1 MEDYKNY
8 TTLRIFPRVNKNT
21 YSYFWNINRKLNE
34 PKTYITYWLE
44 SPSKKIMRIDI
55 MRMSI
60 KCNIYINCVYYVS
73 VNNCDNFIIDT
84 LDVARQ
90 NNLAVIVDNYG
101 EYRTIIK
108 DLYGHPTSDK
118 DVWLKYATRN

>member
-8 TTLRIFPRVNKNT
+8 TTLRIFPTVTEKT
-21 YSYFWNINRKLNE
+21 YSYFRGINRKLNE

-44 SPSKKIMRIDI
+44 HPTKKNIRIDI
-55 MRMSI
+55 IRMAV

-84 LDVARQ
+84 LFIAQ
-90 NNLAVIVDNYG
+90 KNNFAVIVDNYG
-101 EYRTIIK
+101 ESKTIIK
-108 DLYGHPTSDK
+108 DLYGHPTNER